1 MVRTLLTFLFGL
13 IGIVSTAQ
21 TTITGE
27 IKDAST
33 NETLPGVTVYS
44 NASRAGTASD
54 ISGKYS
60 LTIQAQ
66 DDSLTFS
73 YIGYKAQTVATAGRT
88 TINIALLPDMKMLDE
103 FVIVGYGTQRK
114 SDLTGA
120 ISTVGSEEITKVP
133 ASNPMQ
139 AMQGKVSGLQVGA
152 ASGAPGSSPV
162 VRLRG
167 VGTFNDASVL
177 YVVDGVFTNDI
188 NFLSSNDIESMT
200 VLKDASATALYGS
213 RGANGVIVVTTKKG
227 TISDDGKP
235 RFQFDAEYSIQRL
248 NKKIDLLSG
257 PEFAQV
263 INVINPGTFNNIS
276 RVPDTDWQDLIFRD
290 SAPMQSYNFSLSGA
304 SDKNQYYL
312 GLGYFKQEGII
323 PDSDYERVTVKI
335 NNQYELTDKIR
346 AGLSMIATP
355 SRSHGAANVVAN
367 AYRAWPTEVPYNE
380 DGSFA
385 DVLGGGNPLASI
397 EYNNNETNTLLSLGN
412 LYAEIDFFEG
422 FTAKTSLGYEVE
434 YSSFTGFTPVF
445 DVGPLQENVSS
456 DLSKSTFQR
465 FNWLW
470 ENTIAY
476 QKEIKKHR
484 FDALAGITSQQ
495 NRFEGLGASTQYLID
510 EDPNLWYIPAGDN
523 EFLTASN
530 GAETTSIASYLFRVN
545 YTFDNRFLFT
555 GNYRRDGS
563 SKFGVNNR
571 YGNFGSVAV
580 GWNLMNESFM
590 DGLQRKIQKLKIRG
604 SYGTVGNEK
613 IRWDRQYTLVQNGQN
628 VVLGPGETLVTGA
641 SYGVTGNPDLRWETT
656 EQINIGFEFGVFDD
670 RLTGEMD
677 YYNKTTSDIL
687 LDLQNPGH
695 LGNGAFQFTTYNA
708 AEVRN
713 SGFEFLLNWKDD
725 LKNGIYYEVG
735 VLGATV
741 KNEVLKMG
749 QLAGSGSTISA
760 GALGNG
766 QLVTLTQVG
775 GPIGAFYG
783 YQVIGVIQDEGEL
796 ASSPTLPNQQVGDL
810 KFADTNGDGILNEQD
825 MTQIGSNI
833 PDFIYG
839 FNINVGYKGFSLGL
853 DFNGQVGNELYN
865 GKDAVRPN
873 QYNYEANVADHWTG
887 PGTSNTEP
895 RPTASGV
902 NYNQSER
909 FIQDGSF
916 FRLRTATLAYELPE
930 SLLQKVKLR
939 KASIY
944 VRGTN
949 LFTFTEYT
957 GYTPE
962 IVSSNVLSSGID
974 MGIYP
979 VTSIYSIGLNL
990 SF

>member
-1 MVRTLLTFLFGL
+1 MIRTILSTVFGL
-13 IGIVSTAQ
+13 LVLSGTAQ
-21 TTITGE
+21 TTITGVV
-27 IKDAST
+27 KDATT
-33 NETLPGVTVYS
+33 NETLPGVTIYTNS
-44 NASRAGTASD
+44 SRTGTASD
-54 ISGKYS
+54 MDGKFS
-60 LTIQAQ
+60 LILKAQ

-73 YIGYKAQTVATAGRT
+73 FIGYKAQTVAVGNRT
-88 TINIALLPDMKMLDE
+88 TIDIALAPDIKLLDE
-103 FVIVGYGTQRK
+103 FVIIGYGTQRK

-120 ISTVGSEEITKVP
+120 ITTVGAEEITKVP

-139 AMQGKVSGLQVGA
+139 AMQGKVAGLQVGA
-152 ASGAPGSSPV
+152 ATGAPGSSPV

-213 RGANGVIVVTTKKG
+213 RGANGVIVVTTKRGKM
-227 TISDDGKP
+227 TDDGKP
-235 RFQFDAEYSIQRL
+235 RFQFDAEYSLQKL
-248 NKKIDLLSG
+248 DKKIDLLTG
-257 PEFAQV
+257 REFAQV
-263 INVINPGTFNNIS
+263 LNVINPGTFNNID
-276 RVPDTDWQDLIFRD
+276 RVPNTDWQDLIFRD
-290 SAPMQSYNFSLSGA
+290 YAPMQSYNFSLSGA
-304 SDKNQYYL
+304 SEKNQYYL
-312 GLGYFKQEGII
+312 GIGYFKQEGII
-323 PDSDYERVTVKI
+323 PKSDFERVTIKL
-335 NNQYELTDKIR
+335 NNQYSLTDKIR
-346 AGLSMIATP
+346 SGVSIIATP
-355 SRSHGAANVVAN
+355 TRSHGAPNVIAN
-367 AYRAWPTEVPYNE
+367 AYRAWPTEVPFND

-385 DVLGGGNPLASI
+385 DVQGGGNPLATI
-397 EYNNNETNTLLSLGN
+397 EYTNNETNALLSLGN
-412 LYAEIDFFEG
+412 LFVEFDLLKG
-422 FTAKTSLGYEVE
+422 LTAKSSVGYEVE
-434 YSSFTGFTPVF
+434 YASATSFTPVYR
-445 DVGPLQENVSS
+445 VGPLQENVSS
-456 DLSKSTFQR
+456 DLNKSSFQR

-470 ENTIAY
+470 ENTVAY

-484 FDALAGITSQQ
+484 FDALAGITAQRNTS
-495 NRFEGLGASTQYLID
+495 ESIGASTQFLID
-510 EDPNLWYIPAGDN
+510 EDPNLWYIEAGDN

-530 GAETTSIASYLFRVN
+530 GAETTSIASYLFRLN

-555 GNYRRDGS
+555 GNFRRDGS
-563 SKFGVNNR
+563 SKFGINNR

-590 DGLQRKIQKLKIRG
+590 AGLQKKIQTLKIRG

-628 VVLGPGETLVTGA
+628 VILGPDETIVTGA
-641 SYGVTGNPDLRWETT
+641 SYGVTGNPSLQWETT
-656 EQINIGFEFGVFDD
+656 SQINIGFEFGVLNN

-695 LGNGAFQFTTYNA
+695 MGNGAFQYTTYNA

-713 SGFEFLLNWKDD
+713 SGFEFMLNWKDD
-725 LKNGIYYEVG
+725 INNGIYYEVG

-749 QLAGSGSTISA
+749 QLAGSGSSIAA
-760 GALGNG
+760 GGLGNG

-783 YQVIGVIQDEGEL
+783 YQVIGVFQDEAEV
-796 ASSPTLPNQQVGDL
+796 ASSPTLPNQGVGDL
-810 KFADTNGDGILNEQD
+810 RFADTNGDGILDERD

-839 FNINVGYKGFSLGL
+839 FNFNVGYKGFSVGL
-853 DFNGQVGNELYN
+853 DFNGQVGNEIYN

-895 RPTASGV
+895 RPTSSGV
-902 NYNQSER
+902 NYLQSDR
-909 FIQDGSF
+909 FVQNGSF
-916 FRLRTATLAYELPE
+916 FRLRTATIGYELPE
-930 SLLQKVKLR
+930 SLIQKVKLR
-939 KASIY
+939 RASVY
-944 VRGTN
+944 LRGTN
-949 LFTFTEYT
+949 LFTLTKYT

-962 IVSSNVLSSGID
+962 ILSSNVLSSGID
-974 MGIYP
+974 LGVYP
-979 VTSIYSIGLNL
+979 VTTIYSIGINL